1 MRSRKPHLAVWVWAL
16 GLPLLAGCHRSP
28 QELLIGRWYNG
39 EMSLRFNQDGTALYN
54 SSRGKAPGR
63 YQFEPS
69 LVAAGA
75 QSGTPNLI
83 VEVVHPGGRER
94 YQFEAVFLA
103 HDRLRLHDLTPRPA
117 SRPSESVPQFAL
129 LRRAGE
135 NTPQR

>member
-1 MRSRKPHLAVWVWAL
+1 MGRRKPCVSVWIWAL
-16 GLPLLAGCHRSP
+16 GLLLLAGCHRSP
-28 QELLIGRWYNG
+28 RELLIGRWYNG
-39 EMSLRFNQDGTALYN
+39 EMSLRFNPDGTALYN

-75 QSGTPNLI
+75 QAGTPNLI
-83 VEVVHPGGRER
+83 VEVAHPGGRER

-103 HDRLRLHDLTPRPA
+103 QDRLRLHDLTPRPT

-135 NTPQR
+135 PSAPR